1 MALLFQEEVKKEKLL
16 THDVW
21 RRPIAKGHLSD
32 SGEKYNSLWFYSKN
46 QIIRVNKQVRMYD
59 TQRVLAQMYRTAIAN
74 TMIKKNTQ
82 KSFLKIK

>member
-1 MALLFQEEVKKEKLL
+1 
-16 THDVW
+16 
-21 RRPIAKGHLSD
+21 
-32 SGEKYNSLWFYSKN
+32 
-46 QIIRVNKQVRMYD
+46 MYD